1 MASKHRHVV
10 HAPRSAKQKNKM
22 KKPIISRIQREIL
35 INLIAE
41 SKLKEALDICLGID
55 NAYDEFVLLQQRLS
69 KFTSE
74 NIKGFSPEDKIY
86 NKIASDLLDV
96 INLLAFHDVDASG
109 FEKAYSEN
117 PTLETIDA
125 IINYLLQL
133 LNTVKDSDSKASI
146 SEIFN
151 VLKHG
156 FNLSGGEIEGKIV
169 VDSNIK
175 YIIKSGSI
183 KNEKYSFFIEAEQHI
198 NGSLPKKVI
207 LRFLKP
213 QFYDNKE
220 IKEIFVSGIHFQ
232 QELQS
237 KSCPNILKVINTPIE
252 DAKAKLIFA
261 VFEHIDNG
269 VSLFDYVIKQKHE
282 SNYTKQLEEIFSK
295 INNSLK
301 FIHDYRAAHRGIRPG
316 NVMLNGTHD
325 VFLVN
330 FDCFH
335 KFGQDI
341 NETRFNNFLDE
352 PYTAPWL
359 LQFPK
364 WKRYTAEDRLLKAQK
379 GDIYSVCATLVFC
392 IRKEKLTTRETINEI
407 EINESVNWENVVDK
421 LDSSF
426 LFKRFL
432 LKYLSNKEPK
442 LNMSKFSDKLSSKL
456 HFDNFFKLPVKALKF
471 LIILFIPLSIFLF
484 YQNRT
489 IDKNKA
495 IREDVLN
502 AMNIWYQTEPDN
514 KLFLQTF
521 PFLKNSSEFSKI
533 VKSLLDTV
541 SIKKMK
547 GILDNI
553 NIHDIKNTGGLEHL
567 QFKEE
572 TYYPK
577 NVWILKNGIAMKS
590 TDSLLQI
597 NNKVG
602 NRFNSVIYNI
612 TKLNSYEKDPDTT
625 IQHLNNL
632 LSLNNNNAHYI
643 STALIYFA
651 CLVPIKNDSLSRI
664 KNLPIYDTIQM
675 MMRYPAYNLDESKLK
690 GYDFNKRPW
699 WQYVTGQYKSI
710 GPINLT
716 KPYLDIRK
724 NIPPV
729 RTYYIKDTNSVSG
742 LVFVLCIDLIFDPN
756 LQNK

>member
-1 MASKHRHVV
+1 M
-10 HAPRSAKQKNKM
+10 KN
-22 KKPIISRIQREIL
+22 PTISRTHREIL

-41 SKLKEALDICLGID
+41 SKLKEALDICIGID
-55 NAYDEFVLLQQRLS
+55 NTYDEFVLLQQRLS

-96 INLLAFHDVDASG
+96 INLLPFHDVDASG

-117 PTLETIDA
+117 STFETIDA

-156 FNLSGGEIEGKIV
+156 FNLSEGEIEGKIV
-169 VDSNIK
+169 VDSNVK

-207 LRFLKP
+207 IRFLKP

-237 KSCPNILKVINTPIE
+237 KNCPNVLRVINTPIE

-269 VSLFDYVIKQKHE
+269 VSLFDYVIKQKNE
-282 SNYTKQLEEIFSK
+282 KNYIKQLEEIFSK
-295 INNSLK
+295 INKSLK
-301 FIHDYRAAHRGIRPG
+301 FIHDYRAAHRGVRPG
-316 NVMLNGTHD
+316 NVMLNSNHD

-364 WKRYTAEDRLLKAQK
+364 WKRCSAEDRLLKAQK

-407 EINESVNWENVVDK
+407 EVNESVNWKNVVGK

-432 LKYLSNKEPK
+432 LKYLSYNEPN
-442 LNMSKFSDKLSSKL
+442 LNISKFSDKLSSKL
-456 HFDNFFKLPVKALKF
+456 HFDNFFKLPGKALRF
-471 LIILFIPLSIFLF
+471 LLILFIPLSIFLF

-489 IDKNKA
+489 IDKNKV
-495 IREDVLN
+495 IREGVIN
-502 AMNIWYQTEPDN
+502 AMYVWYQTEPN
-514 KLFLQTF
+514 ESQFLQTF
-521 PFLKNSSEFSKI
+521 PFLKEGSEFN
-533 VKSLLDTV
+533 VVAKSLL
-541 SIKKMK
+541 
-547 GILDNI
+547 LNI
-553 NIHDIKNTGGLEHL
+553 SQTELQQFNLANFLVPNMNQRVGLT
-567 QFKEE
+567 QYKFKEE
-572 TYYPK
+572 TYLPK
-577 NVWILKNGIAMKS
+577 KAWILKNGVP
-590 TDSLLQI
+590 TNERDSLLQVNSRI
-597 NNKVG
+597 GNK
-602 NRFNSVIYNI
+602 FNSVLYSII
-612 TKLNSYEKDPDTT
+612 KLENSVSDVDTT
-625 IQHLNNL
+625 IKHLNRL
-632 LSLNNNNAHYI
+632 LAINNDKAPYI
-643 STALIYFA
+643 TANLIYFA
-651 CLVPIKNDSLSRI
+651 CLAPVKKDTMTMATSL
-664 KNLPIYDTIQM
+664 LTYDTAQL
-675 MMRYPAYNLDESKLK
+675 MMRYPAYDLDESKLK
-690 GYDFNKRPW
+690 NYRFEKRPW
-699 WQYVTGQYKSI
+699 WQYIVNEYKPYGGI
-710 GPINLT
+710 PLT

-724 NIPPV
+724 NMPPV
-729 RTYYIKDTNSVSG
+729 RTYYLIDDKTVPG
-742 LVFVLCIDLIFDPN
+742 LVFVLCIDLIIDPN